1 MESHA
6 ACEELDTHLL
16 KIDIKGE
23 LVGETLLLLF
33 ICLFLLLLLYCNC
46 IWFENIND

>member
-6 ACEELDTHLL
+6 ACEELNTHLL

-23 LVGETLLLLF
+23 LVGETLHLF
-33 ICLFLLLLLYCNC
+33 VIVVVIL
-46 IWFENIND
+46 